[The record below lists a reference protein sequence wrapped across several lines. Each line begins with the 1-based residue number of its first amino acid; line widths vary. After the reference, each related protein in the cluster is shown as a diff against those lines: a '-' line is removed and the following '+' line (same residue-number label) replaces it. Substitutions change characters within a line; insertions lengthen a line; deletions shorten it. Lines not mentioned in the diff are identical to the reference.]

1 MKNLRQCLDLR
12 HKMLGQQVWPR
23 DQEAQEDQADVDPH
37 QDIHRIEDHHQV
49 IQTTEDLHQDKE
61 DHQDR
66 DHQDRD
72 HQDRDHQVDREVHL
86 QAIHRIEVHL
96 QAILRTEA
104 LHQVTQVVHL
114 QEALHKITFSVT
126 QIHSELQRSE
136 DFIII
141 ESF

>member
-1 MKNLRQCLDLR
+1 MQGL
-12 HKMLGQQVWPR
+12 QVWLR
-23 DQEAQEDQADVDPH
+23 DQEAQVDQAQADVDHH

-66 DHQDRD
+66 EDHQA
-72 HQDRDHQVDREVHL
+72 DREVHH

-104 LHQVTQVVHL
+104 LHQVTQAVQL
-114 QEALHKITFSVT
+114 QEALLKITFSAT

>member
-1 MKNLRQCLDLR
+1 MKNLRQCLDLK
-12 HKMLGQQVWPR
+12 HKMLGQQVWLR
-23 DQEAQEDQADVDPH
+23 DQEAQQDQVDQADVDHH

-49 IQTTEDLHQDKE
+49 IQTTEDLHQAKE

-66 DHQDRD
+66 DHQA
-72 HQDRDHQVDREVHL
+72 DREVHH

-104 LHQVTQVVHL
+104 LHQVIQAVQL
-114 QEALHKITFSVT
+114 QEVLHKITFSVT
-126 QIHSELQRSE
+126 QIHLEDLQRSE

>member
-23 DQEAQEDQADVDPH
+23 DQEAQEDQADVD
-37 QDIHRIEDHHQV
+37 IHRIEDHHQV

-66 DHQDRD
+66 DHQA
-72 HQDRDHQVDREVHL
+72 DREVHL

>member
-1 MKNLRQCLDLR
+1 MKNLRQCLDLK
-12 HKMLGQQVWPR
+12 HKMLGQQVWLR
-23 DQEAQEDQADVDPH
+23 DQEAQEGQADVDHH

-49 IQTTEDLHQDKE
+49 IQTTEDLHQAKE

-66 DHQDRD
+66 DHQA
-72 HQDRDHQVDREVHL
+72 DREVHH

-104 LHQVTQVVHL
+104 LHQVIQAVQL
-114 QEALHKITFSVT
+114 QEVLHKITFSVT
-126 QIHSELQRSE
+126 QIHLEDLQRSE

>member
-1 MKNLRQCLDLR
+1 MKNLRQCLDLK
-12 HKMLGQQVWPR
+12 HKMLGQQVWLR
-23 DQEAQEDQADVDPH
+23 DQEAQEDQEDHH

-61 DHQDR
+61 DHQDK
-66 DHQDRD
+66 DHQA
-72 HQDRDHQVDREVHL
+72 DREVHH

-104 LHQVTQVVHL
+104 LPQVIQVVHL
-114 QEALHKITFSVT
+114 QGALLKITFSET
-126 QIHSELQRSE
+126 QIHSDLQRSE